1 MGRCRRRGCDCLHGL
16 DGSDALTN
24 MESLSPIIL
33 TLVTFIPALGGVLIL
48 FIPRRDRD
56 IKLFALVVS
65 LLAFVASL
73 HLPVH
78 LHREPLPFGFE
89 INKVWITAPNIHYH
103 MGIDGISV
111 WLVVLTTFL
120 TPLCVLISWTS
131 IHERVKEFFILLL
144 ILETALIGVF
154 TSLDLFLFY
163 FFWEATLIPMALLIG
178 IYGHGRKV
186 YAAVKFFLYTM
197 IASMFMLAAILWL
210 YAKTGSFDFVTIQ
223 NAIRNGS
230 VPGFE
235 TASLWLFLGFFI
247 AFAVKVPLFPLHTWL
262 PDAHVEAPTA
272 GSVLLAGVLLKMGT
286 YGLLRFNV
294 GLFPEEARRNA
305 PWIIALAIIGII
317 YGALVA
323 MIQPNLKKL
332 VAYSSISH
340 LGFVVLGIFSF
351 TQIGVDGAVYQML
364 NHGVSTGAL
373 FMLLG
378 MIYDRRHTYDINEFG
393 GLATPMPIYATFFTF
408 IMLSSVGLP
417 LLNGFIGEFMILSG
431 AFQAKQLYGILAATG
446 VIWSACYL
454 LWMYQRVFQGEVTN
468 PKNATLRDLDGREQ
482 VSLWPLAIAALVMG
496 VAPML
501 WLHSISPSVT
511 EALKTFNAPAQAQ
524 AVKGHGF
531 SRAAE
536 ASEIQDLKGHG
547 FSRAETASIL
557 GSAALQHRV
566 GTVEGSG
573 CAALQ
578 RRVPPVE
585 GHGFSRA
592 VNEPSDVGFSP
603 GPRLKPPK

>member
-1 MGRCRRRGCDCLHGL
+1 
-16 DGSDALTN
+16 
-24 MESLSPIIL
+24 
-33 TLVTFIPALGGVLIL
+33 
-48 FIPRRDRD
+48 
-56 IKLFALVVS
+56 
-65 LLAFVASL
+65 
-73 HLPVH
+73 
-78 LHREPLPFGFE
+78 
-89 INKVWITAPNIHYH
+89 
-103 MGIDGISV
+103 
-111 WLVVLTTFL
+111 
-120 TPLCVLISWTS
+120 
-131 IHERVKEFFILLL
+131 
-144 ILETALIGVF
+144 
-154 TSLDLFLFY
+154 
-163 FFWEATLIPMALLIG
+163 
-178 IYGHGRKV
+178 
-186 YAAVKFFLYTM
+186 
-197 IASMFMLAAILWL
+197 
-210 YAKTGSFDFVTIQ
+210 
-223 NAIRNGS
+223 
-230 VPGFE
+230 
-235 TASLWLFLGFFI
+235 
-247 AFAVKVPLFPLHTWL
+247 
-262 PDAHVEAPTA
+262 
-272 GSVLLAGVLLKMGT
+272 
-286 YGLLRFNV
+286 
-294 GLFPEEARRNA
+294 
-305 PWIIALAIIGII
+305 
-317 YGALVA
+317 
-323 MIQPNLKKL
+323 
-332 VAYSSISH
+332 
-340 LGFVVLGIFSF
+340 
-351 TQIGVDGAVYQML
+351 ML

-531 SRAAE
+531 SGAAE

-557 GSAALQHRV
+557 GS
-566 GTVEGSG
+566 
-573 CAALQ
+573 AALQ

-603 GPRLKPPK
+603 GPRLKPPKMARVDGGLKSPASTAGPRSRTATAGLTPASTDGPKSRTATAELTPASTAGPKPPAATAGLTPASTSGPKSGATTAEVIAQ